1 MESKDLDIG
10 RSYHIRSSEQLE
22 YRDSDEWL
30 FTYGITKGDMT
41 LSISFPEPNEDYIE
55 TLIDGYFEAAPMY
68 ADKSTFDRIRNEMS
82 YLSIIY
88 FSVAW
93 IWDILGNMND
103 YETAED
109 CTTWDGLSW
118 DDIFGQKIK

>member
-1 MESKDLDIG
+1 MYWSSWVRSTGSGSSVKTSSKRLKHYHRIVLFKDRRIRLESKDLDIG

-55 TLIDGYFEAAPMY
+55 KQSRKKERSKKMIWKG
-68 ADKSTFDRIRNEMS
+68 
-82 YLSIIY
+82 II
-88 FSVAW
+88 F
-93 IWDILGNMND
+93 M
-103 YETAED
+103 
-109 CTTWDGLSW
+109 
-118 DDIFGQKIK
+118 